1 MIIEKRL
8 YTLLLGLACTLTTF
22 ATPYCDVRKFSILDG
37 LAANNISDI
46 QQSDDKL
53 MWFGTWNGL
62 SYYDGYS
69 FKTFRDI
76 PTSRVLTTNRINFLR
91 PNKFNDIWLVT
102 YDDRPYKYDTHECCF
117 KDICSKLNDMFKIDL
132 RVKNI
137 YCLKS
142 GVTWLTTKGGD
153 YAIRITYE
161 KDRTP
166 HYELIKAG
174 TKGFKGGE
182 IWFIRD
188 DEQGREWILS
198 KKGTYIY
205 GSKFSTKIPFKWIRQ
220 VGNDYYLATVDGKL
234 AIYDNKNHFS
244 MMPLPAGITKINE
257 LKNTGYQ
264 LLIATNLGVVV
275 YNTRSFKTT
284 VVNVQSPNQPVA
296 EVQKI
301 YTDYKNLIWVFT
313 NGQGVTTINPNTL
326 ETRWLYADQP
336 NPSDRTES
344 DKYFIMQDEHNT
356 LWIVPNQGTFSYYDR
371 KAGKLVPYLL
381 RSNSSGNY
389 RIPRITNFF
398 IADQGLLWVRGLHDL
413 TQINFKEHVYTL
425 DQLDGTEDET
435 RALLQDSQGRYW
447 TGYEE
452 GYIKVSD
459 KYHQKIGYLS
469 PSGQFIPNLAPF
481 APKPIRS
488 LFEDSKG
495 RIWIGTNDNGLY
507 VWDKGNLQHYV
518 FDASNPYSLPH
529 NQVWDIDSDR
539 KGRIWIATLG
549 GGLVLAQES
558 NGGFIF
564 LSNRKGLNWFKG
576 DEFQHLRHITC
587 TSQGEILVGTT
598 NGLVTFSDDIRSYGS
613 IKFYK
618 TTCNPNDTSSLAV
631 NDVNYILQLSNGSV
645 LVSSLGG
652 TLQRIQDKE
661 LCKDNLKF
669 SFVEWLNQE
678 EGSVQSMIEDRQG
691 NIWLVRGS
699 SVDKYDP
706 KKKKMTV
713 FGPNDFDYNMS
724 FTGARPIHDPATD
737 AITLGTPAGALTY
750 IPQQLSQT
758 EFEPKIIFTT
768 LHYMGESGNIP
779 ILHRDKLVI
788 PANKRNLTISFAAL
802 DYTRKYQTKYLYRIE
817 GITPEGEWVPLGGQ
831 NMIGFNRIS
840 HGKYILKIKATN
852 THGIWGRYIAELPIE
867 VKPTFWESIW
877 GRILIAF
884 ILITVSGG
892 VLYTYNTR
900 QRENLAHDMNRMKI
914 KFFSDAAHKLRT
926 PLTLIGGPVNEVL
939 ANESSLSSDSRKLL
953 TIVQRNTRE
962 MLDMINKM
970 LKFDNSNN
978 FYTDGGLNET
988 IKETDGKEIPNNQA
1002 IKGGI
1007 DDENAAAHLEEVA
1020 EEASEGFGRT
1030 FNDIALLVVEDNPDL
1045 RQFLYSILHVQ
1056 YNVILAEN
1064 GKEGLLKARQE
1075 MPDFILTDVTMPV
1088 MDGITMVHY
1097 IKQDSTI
1104 AHIPIV
1110 ILSAKASVEDQL
1122 KGFEEGID
1130 GYLTKP
1136 FSATYLKSRI
1146 EAVINQRRTLQQ
1158 ELLRKLQQA
1167 EGKDFMKTHHM
1178 MPDSKPKATEEKP
1191 TTAPQQGTQGDSA
1204 KNNEEESINNAF
1216 MAAQINDVTTEK
1228 IMKFITDHIA
1238 DPDLKIDDIAQAI
1251 GMSRSVLYGKIKNA
1265 IGMTPVDFVRHIRI
1279 MRATE
1284 MLQQTDE
1291 TLASIA
1297 YAVGFSDP
1305 KYFSKVFKKEMG
1317 VIPSEYRERTKQ

>member
-1 MIIEKRL
+1 M
-8 YTLLLGLACTLTTF
+8 
-22 ATPYCDVRKFSILDG
+22 
-37 LAANNISDI
+37 
-46 QQSDDKL
+46 
-53 MWFGTWNGL
+53 
-62 SYYDGYS
+62 
-69 FKTFRDI
+69 
-76 PTSRVLTTNRINFLR
+76 
-91 PNKFNDIWLVT
+91 
-102 YDDRPYKYDTHECCF
+102 
-117 KDICSKLNDMFKIDL
+117 
-132 RVKNI
+132 
-137 YCLKS
+137 
-142 GVTWLTTKGGD
+142 
-153 YAIRITYE
+153 
-161 KDRTP
+161 
-166 HYELIKAG
+166 
-174 TKGFKGGE
+174 
-182 IWFIRD
+182 
-188 DEQGREWILS
+188 
-198 KKGTYIY
+198 
-205 GSKFSTKIPFKWIRQ
+205 
-220 VGNDYYLATVDGKL
+220 
-234 AIYDNKNHFS
+234 
-244 MMPLPAGITKINE
+244 
-257 LKNTGYQ
+257 
-264 LLIATNLGVVV
+264 
-275 YNTRSFKTT
+275 
-284 VVNVQSPNQPVA
+284 
-296 EVQKI
+296 
-301 YTDYKNLIWVFT
+301 
-313 NGQGVTTINPNTL
+313 
-326 ETRWLYADQP
+326 
-336 NPSDRTES
+336 
-344 DKYFIMQDEHNT
+344 
-356 LWIVPNQGTFSYYDR
+356 LWI
-371 KAGKLVPYLL
+371 
-381 RSNSSGNY
+381 
-389 RIPRITNFF
+389 
-398 IADQGLLWVRGLHDL
+398 RGLHDL
-413 TQINFKEHVYTL
+413 TQVNFKEHVYTL
-425 DQLDGTEDET
+425 DQLDDTEDEV
-435 RALLQDSQGRYW
+435 RALLYDSQGRYW
-447 TGYEE
+447 TGYEQ
-452 GYIKVSD
+452 GYIKISD

-469 PSGQFIPNLAPF
+469 PSGQIVPSLIPFDNSS
-481 APKPIRS
+481 IRTF
-488 LFEDSKG
+488 FEDSKG
-495 RIWIGTNDNGLY
+495 RIWIGTNGKGLY
-507 VWDKGNLQHYV
+507 IWDKGSLQHYE
-518 FDASNPYSLPH
+518 FAANNPYSLAH
-529 NQVWDIDSDR
+529 NQVFDIDADR

-549 GGLVLAQES
+549 GGLVLAQEN
-558 NGGFIF
+558 NGSFIF
-564 LSNRKGLNWFKG
+564 LSNRRGLNWFKG
-576 DEFQHLRHITC
+576 DKFQHVRHITC

-598 NGLVTFSDDIRSYGS
+598 NGLVTFSDAIRSYAN
-613 IKFYK
+613 IKFHK
-618 TTCNPNDTSSLAV
+618 STHVANDTSSLAV
-631 NDVNYILQLSNGSV
+631 NDVNYILQLSNGTV
-645 LVSSLGG
+645 MVSTLGG
-652 TLQRIQDKE
+652 TMQCINE
-661 LCKDNLKF
+661 SNLCKDNLTF
-669 SFVEWLNQE
+669 SFVKWLNPD
-678 EGSVQSMIEDRQG
+678 EGTIQSMIEDRLG

-706 KKKKMTV
+706 KKKKVTV

-750 IPQQLSQT
+750 IPQQLTQT
-758 EFEPKIIFTT
+758 DFEPKIIFTT
-768 LHYMGESGNIP
+768 LHYMGDKDNIP

-802 DYTRKYQTKYLYRIE
+802 DFTRKYQTKYVYRIE
-817 GITPEGEWVPLGGQ
+817 GVTPQDEWVQLGGQ

-840 HGKYILKIKATN
+840 HGKYILKVKATN
-852 THGIWGRYIAELPIE
+852 THGIWGRYVAELPIE

-884 ILITVSGG
+884 ILITISGG
-892 VLYTYNTR
+892 ILYTYNTR

-939 ANESSLSSDSRKLL
+939 ANESNISSDSRKLL

-962 MLDMINKM
+962 MLDMINKV
-970 LKFDNSNN
+970 LKFDNSTN

-988 IKETDGKEIPNNQA
+988 IKEPDGQEIPNNQA
-1002 IKGGI
+1002 IKDGI

-1020 EEASEGFGRT
+1020 EDASESFGRT
-1030 FNDIALLVVEDNPDL
+1030 FNDITLLVVEDNPDL

-1104 AHIPIV
+1104 SHIPIV

-1167 EGKDFMKTHHM
+1167 EGKDFVKSHNLI
-1178 MPDSKPKATEEKP
+1178 PESKSKTEEGRTVAA
-1191 TTAPQQGTQGDSA
+1191 TTPQTESN
-1204 KNNEEESINNAF
+1204 KTEEEAIDNAF

-1228 IMKFITDHIA
+1228 IMKFITEHIA

-1284 MLQQTDE
+1284 MLQQTNE

-1317 VIPSEYRERTKQ
+1317 VIPSEYRERTKA